1 MPRINRVR
9 PLFLARPARLVA
21 LMALLLPALTS
32 AQQPPTYD
40 PVAYDVPAPTAQPWS
55 DTIPGHLAIVDG
67 AAWLERDGDV
77 ERAEENLAL
86 LAGDRIRTADGRVE
100 VLFADGSVLD
110 VDRGTTVAL
119 LSDSLL
125 GLERGQVRLTLARAT
140 TGVEYRIDGAGST
153 AWIRGAG
160 EYRVAIAA
168 AGTPGAELRLTVI
181 RGLAELASP
190 HGRTAVRTGYEAVT
204 TAETMP
210 SLPYMVSVA
219 MNDAFDRWAYDRRS
233 ERIGVTSAQYLPEP
247 IYAYGGV
254 LDRYG
259 SWNYERPYG
268 YVWYPRVDTSWRPYH
283 DGRWSFSASFG
294 WIWVGG
300 SRWSWPTHHYG
311 RWGHARNRWFWIPN
325 RHWGPAWV
333 SWVSAPSYIG
343 WSPLGFNNRPLIS
356 ITNVTIIDPH
366 IRRSWTF
373 IPSHHF
379 VRNVHVRNHVVVPA
393 LILPQQR
400 FTALRA
406 PAPPAAVRFAAARR
420 PLGAPTA
427 SQAVT
432 PRSAG
437 TVGRS
442 PSAVSSAPAASRA
455 ATSRSAAGATTS
467 RPALES
473 SRAPARAPAVPAT
486 RPATSAP
493 VTRGDAVRSAAPRR
507 APAAGALASPVE
519 RADVR
524 PADRVGPVDRS
535 VGVAPGRA
543 TRPISRANPDR
554 AAPGEGPRVMPAES
568 AVAPRRAAPGRR
580 AVPEPAEGRMIEP
593 ASPASESR
601 AGAPPAA
608 WSAPESRGT
617 WRRAP
622 SASSAPP
629 PVERSSAPPAPV
641 WRARSRSAER
651 APAASAPPPAA
662 PERAARPGA
671 PSGESAARS
680 RAPQRAAP
688 ESAPRESSGG
698 GRRAA
703 PRR

>member
-1 MPRINRVR
+1 LSFVR
-9 PLFLARPARLVA
+9 TARLVA
-21 LMALLLPALTS
+21 LIALLLPALS
-32 AQQPPTYD
+32 LAQQPPAYD
-40 PVAYDVPAPTAQPWS
+40 PVAYDAPAPTTSQPWS

-77 ERAEENLAL
+77 ERAEENIAL

-110 VDRGTTVAL
+110 IDRGTTVAL
-119 LSDSLL
+119 LSESLL

-140 TGVEYRIDGAGST
+140 TAVDYRVDGAGST

-311 RWGHARNRWFWIPN
+311 RWGHTNNRWFWIPN

-333 SWVSAPSYIG
+333 SWVSAPGYIG
-343 WSPLGFNNRPLIS
+343 WCPLGFDNRPLIS
-356 ITNVTIIDPH
+356 ITNITVIDSR

-379 VRNVHVRNHVVVPA
+379 VRNVYVRNHVVVPA
-393 LILPQQR
+393 LIAPQQR
-400 FTALRA
+400 FTVLREPAA
-406 PAPPAAVRFAAARR
+406 PATGRFATARR

-427 SQAVT
+427 MQTVT

-437 TVGRS
+437 TVTGRS
-442 PSAVSSAPAASRA
+442 PSVTSVPASRA
-455 ATSRSAAGATTS
+455 AMPRSAAEASVS
-467 RPALES
+467 RPAVES
-473 SRAPARAPAVPAT
+473 SRAPARAPAVRAT
-486 RPATSAP
+486 RPAASAP
-493 VTRGDAVRSAAPRR
+493 VDRTDAVRSAAPRR
-507 APAAGALASPVE
+507 APAAGALAPPVE
-519 RADVR
+519 RAEVG
-524 PADRVGPVDRS
+524 PPVERVGPGDRS
-535 VGVAPGRA
+535 IGVAPGRA
-543 TRPISRANPDR
+543 TRAVGRANPDR
-554 AAPGEGPRVMPAES
+554 PVADEVQRVTPSES
-568 AVAPRRAAPGRR
+568 AVAPRRAAPARR
-580 AVPEPAEGRMIEP
+580 AVPEPSEERMIER
-593 ASPASESR
+593 ASPAYESR
-601 AGAPPAA
+601 SEAPPSV
-608 WSAPESRGT
+608 WSAPESRGMQ
-617 WRRAP
+617 RRAP

-629 PVERSSAPPAPV
+629 SDAPAERSSAPPAPV
-641 WRARSRSAER
+641 WRARSRSAES
-651 APAASAPPPAA
+651 APADSPPPAPA
-662 PERAARPGA
+662 ERAARPSA
-671 PSGESAARS
+671 PSGESEART
-680 RAPQRAAP
+680 RAPQR
-688 ESAPRESSGG
+688 SAPDSAPSESSGG
-698 GRRAA
+698 GRRAGS
-703 PRR
+703 RR

>member
-1 MPRINRVR
+1 LSFVR
-9 PLFLARPARLVA
+9 TARFVA

-32 AQQPPTYD
+32 AQQPAYD
-40 PVAYDVPAPTAQPWS
+40 PVAYDAPSSTVPQPWS

-77 ERAEENLAL
+77 ERAEENVAL

-110 VDRGTTVAL
+110 IDRGTTVAL

-140 TGVEYRIDGAGST
+140 SNVDYRIDGAGST

-204 TAETMP
+204 TVETMP

-233 ERIGVTSAQYLPEP
+233 ERIGVSSAQYLPEP
-247 IYAYGGV
+247 IDAYGGV

-268 YVWYPRVDTSWRPYH
+268 YVWYPRVDTNWRPYH

-333 SWVSAPSYIG
+333 SWVSAPGYIG
-343 WSPLGFNNRPLIS
+343 WCPLGFDNRPIIS
-356 ITNVTIIDPH
+356 ITNVTVIDPY

-379 VRNVHVRNHVVVPA
+379 VRNVYVRNHVVVPA
-393 LILPQQR
+393 LIAPQQR
-400 FTALRA
+400 FAVMQA
-406 PAPPAAVRFAAARR
+406 PAAPATVRVAAARR

-427 SQAVT
+427 VQSVM

-437 TVGRS
+437 AAGRS
-442 PSAVSSAPAASRA
+442 PAVSSAPAPSRA
-455 ATSRSAAGATTS
+455 ATSRSAAGASVS
-467 RPALES
+467 RPAVES
-473 SRAPARAPAVPAT
+473 SRTPARAPAVRAT
-486 RPATSAP
+486 RPTTSAP
-493 VTRGDAVRSAAPRR
+493 VDRADAVRAAAPRR
-507 APAAGALASPVE
+507 APAAGALAAPVE
-519 RADVR
+519 RAAVG
-524 PADRVGPVDRS
+524 PADRGGPIDRS

-543 TRPISRANPDR
+543 TRPIGRANPDR
-554 AAPGEGPRVMPAES
+554 TAPDEVQRATPSES
-568 AVAPRRAAPGRR
+568 AVAPRRAAPARR
-580 AVPEPAEGRMIEP
+580 AVPEPSQERTIER
-593 ASPASESR
+593 ASPANESR
-601 AGAPPAA
+601 SEAPPAVWA
-608 WSAPESRGT
+608 APDSRGT

-622 SASSAPP
+622 SASPGPP
-629 PVERSSAPPAPV
+629 PDAPVERNSAPPAPV
-641 WRARSRSAER
+641 WRARSRSAES

-662 PERAARPGA
+662 PARAARPAA
-671 PSGESAARS
+671 PSGESETRS
-680 RAPQRAAP
+680 RAPQR
-688 ESAPRESSGG
+688 SAPDSAPSESSGG
-698 GRRAA
+698 RRAGS
-703 PRR
+703 RR